1 MKEKRE
7 LIAHGYAV
15 LLDAEVFI
23 GPHKNRAVFV
33 VTAEVPI
40 PSTVS
45 REEMLAWA
53 TELAGR
59 MYADYDTSE

>member
-7 LIAHGYAV
+7 LVAHGYAV

-23 GPHKNRAVFV
+23 GPHKNTAVFV

-40 PSTVS
+40 PNTVD
-45 REEMLAWA
+45 REELLAWA
-53 TELAGR
+53 LELAGR
-59 MYADYDTSE
+59 MYADYQ